1 MGEAEDIMQSILH
14 ESESEVKRKEFI
26 RELARAVASEIPRE
40 CPLGLTPDELRGL
53 RDLAGCYGRGK
64 TAFVSLM
71 SKIAYAIVF
80 SAVAALLGK
89 IGMDIAAGIV
99 DRGAK

>member
-14 ESESEVKRKEFI
+14 ESDTEARRKAFI
-26 RELARAVASEIPRE
+26 RELARAVAAEIPRE

-53 RDLAGCYGRGK
+53 RDLAGCYGKGK
-64 TAFVSLM
+64 AAFLSLM

-99 DRGAK
+99 EKGAK

>member
-1 MGEAEDIMQSILH
+1 MGDAEDIMQSILH
-14 ESESEVKRKEFI
+14 ESESEVKRKAFI
-26 RELARAVASEIPRE
+26 RELARAVAAEIPRE

-64 TAFVSLM
+64 TAFLSLM

-99 DRGAK
+99 EKGAK

>member
-1 MGEAEDIMQSILH
+1 MGDAEDILQSILH
-14 ESESEVKRKEFI
+14 ESETEIRRKALI
-26 RELARAVASEIPRE
+26 RDIAQAVAAEIPRE

-64 TAFVSLM
+64 AAFLSLM

-80 SAVAALLGK
+80 SAVAAFLGK
-89 IGMDIAAGIV
+89 IGINIAASIV
-99 DRGAK
+99 DKGAK

>member
-1 MGEAEDIMQSILH
+1 MGETDDIMQAILH
-14 ESESEVKRKEFI
+14 ESDTEARRKAFI
-26 RELARAVASEIPRE
+26 RELAQAVAREIPRE

-53 RDLAGCYGRGK
+53 RDLAGCYGKGK
-64 TAFVSLM
+64 AAFLSLM

-99 DRGAK
+99 EKGAK

>member
-1 MGEAEDIMQSILH
+1 MGDADDIMQSILH
-14 ESESEVKRKEFI
+14 ESDTEARRKAFI

-53 RDLAGCYGRGK
+53 RDLAGCYGKGK
-64 TAFVSLM
+64 AAFVSLM

-89 IGMDIAAGIV
+89 IGMDIASGIV
-99 DRGAK
+99 EKGAK

>member
-1 MGEAEDIMQSILH
+1 MGEAEDIMQSIIH
-14 ESESEVKRKEFI
+14 ESESEARRKAFI
-26 RELARAVASEIPRE
+26 RELAQAVAREIPRE

-53 RDLAGCYGRGK
+53 RDLAGCYGKGK
-64 TAFVSLM
+64 AAFLSLM

-99 DRGAK
+99 EKGAK

>member
-1 MGEAEDIMQSILH
+1 MGDADDIMQSILH
-14 ESESEVKRKEFI
+14 ESDTEARRKAFI

-40 CPLGLTPDELRGL
+40 CPLGLTPDELGGL
-53 RDLAGCYGRGK
+53 RDLAGSYGKGK
-64 TAFVSLM
+64 AAFVSLM

-99 DRGAK
+99 EKGVK

>member
-1 MGEAEDIMQSILH
+1 MGDAEDIMQSILH
-14 ESESEVKRKEFI
+14 ESDTEARRKAFI

-40 CPLGLTPDELRGL
+40 CPLGLTPDELGGL
-53 RDLAGCYGRGK
+53 RDLAGCYGKGK
-64 TAFVSLM
+64 AAFVSLM

-89 IGMDIAAGIV
+89 IGMDIAANIV
-99 DRGAK
+99 EKGAK

>member
-1 MGEAEDIMQSILH
+1 MGETEDIMQSILH
-14 ESESEVKRKEFI
+14 ESDTEARRKAFI
-26 RELARAVASEIPRE
+26 RELAQAVAAEIPRE
-40 CPLGLTPDELRGL
+40 CPLGLTPDELLGL
-53 RDLAGCYGRGK
+53 RKLAGCYGKG
-64 TAFVSLM
+64 TAALASLM

-99 DRGAK
+99 EKGAK

>member
-1 MGEAEDIMQSILH
+1 MGEADDLMQSIIR
-14 ESESEVKRKEFI
+14 ESDTEARRKAFI
-26 RELARAVASEIPRE
+26 RELAKAVADEIPRE

-53 RDLAGCYGRGK
+53 RDLAGCYGKGK
-64 TAFVSLM
+64 AAFFSLM

-99 DRGAK
+99 DKGAK

>member
-1 MGEAEDIMQSILH
+1 MGEADDIMQSILH
-14 ESESEVKRKEFI
+14 ESDTEARRKAFI

-53 RDLAGCYGRGK
+53 RDLAGCYGKGK
-64 TAFVSLM
+64 TAFLSLM

-99 DRGAK
+99 EKGAK

>member
-1 MGEAEDIMQSILH
+1 MGEAEDIMQSILY
-14 ESESEVKRKEFI
+14 ESESEVKRKAFI
-26 RELARAVASEIPRE
+26 RELAQAVAAEIPRE

-53 RDLAGCYGRGK
+53 RDLAGCYGKGK
-64 TAFVSLM
+64 AAFLSLM

-99 DRGAK
+99 EKGAK

>member
-1 MGEAEDIMQSILH
+1 MGDAEDIMQSILH
-14 ESESEVKRKEFI
+14 ESETEIRRKALI
-26 RELARAVASEIPRE
+26 RDIAQAVAAEIPRE

-53 RDLAGCYGRGK
+53 RDLAGCYGKGK
-64 TAFVSLM
+64 AAFLSLM

-89 IGMDIAAGIV
+89 IGVNIAASIV
-99 DRGAK
+99 DKGAR

>member
-1 MGEAEDIMQSILH
+1 MGDADDIMQSILH
-14 ESESEVKRKEFI
+14 ESDTEARRKAFI
-26 RELARAVASEIPRE
+26 RELAKAVAAEIPRE

-53 RDLAGCYGRGK
+53 RDLAGCYGKGK
-64 TAFVSLM
+64 AAFVSLM

-89 IGMDIAAGIV
+89 IGMDIASGIV
-99 DRGAK
+99 EKGAK

>member
-1 MGEAEDIMQSILH
+1 MGEAEDIMQSIIH
-14 ESESEVKRKEFI
+14 ESESEVKRKAFI

-53 RDLAGCYGRGK
+53 RDLAGCYGKGK
-64 TAFVSLM
+64 AAFVSLM
-71 SKIAYAIVF
+71 SKIAYAIMF

-99 DRGAK
+99 EKGAK

>member
-1 MGEAEDIMQSILH
+1 MGEADDIMQLILH
-14 ESESEVKRKEFI
+14 ESDTEARRKAFI
-26 RELARAVASEIPRE
+26 RELARAVAAEIPRE

-53 RDLAGCYGRGK
+53 RDLSGCYGKGK
-64 TAFVSLM
+64 AAFISLM

-89 IGMDIAAGIV
+89 IGMDIAANIV
-99 DRGAK
+99 EKGAK

>member
-14 ESESEVKRKEFI
+14 ESDTEARRKAFI

-53 RDLAGCYGRGK
+53 RDLSGCYRQGKVAIGRFFLG
-64 TAFVSLM
+64 LL
-71 SKIAYAIVF
+71 IASIIGGIL
-80 SAVAALLGK
+80 AVIDKVGLGWLLK
-89 IGMDIAAGIV
+89 
-99 DRGAK
+99 

>member
-14 ESESEVKRKEFI
+14 ESDTEARRKAFI
-26 RELARAVASEIPRE
+26 RELAKAVADEIPRE
-40 CPLGLTPDELRGL
+40 CPLGLTPDELRGM
-53 RDLAGCYGRGK
+53 RNLAGCYVKG
-64 TAFVSLM
+64 TAALVSLM

-99 DRGAK
+99 DKGAK

>member
-1 MGEAEDIMQSILH
+1 MGDAEDIMQSILH
-14 ESESEVKRKEFI
+14 ESDTEARRKAFI
-26 RELARAVASEIPRE
+26 RELAQAVAREIPRE

-53 RDLAGCYGRGK
+53 RNLSGCYSKG
-64 TAFVSLM
+64 TAALVSFM

-99 DRGAK
+99 DKGAK

>member
-14 ESESEVKRKEFI
+14 ESESEVKRKAFI
-26 RELARAVASEIPRE
+26 RELARAVAAEIPRE

-53 RDLAGCYGRGK
+53 RNLAGCYGKG
-64 TAFVSLM
+64 TAALVSLM

-99 DRGAK
+99 EKGAK